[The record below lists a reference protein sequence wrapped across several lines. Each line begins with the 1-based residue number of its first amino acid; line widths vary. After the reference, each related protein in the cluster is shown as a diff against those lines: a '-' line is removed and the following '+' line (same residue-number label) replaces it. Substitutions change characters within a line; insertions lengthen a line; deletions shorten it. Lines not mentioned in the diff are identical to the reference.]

1 MDLKKDHSMRRR
13 ELRGARVQG
22 CKAVEAGM
30 DLCKCKGVEAGMDL
44 PGEKQQGSQCGRRE
58 VTQGGGQGLG
68 SSIKLGVLLRDEEK
82 LGCQPQP
89 RYSLYA

>member
-1 MDLKKDHSMRRR
+1 MRCK
-13 ELRGARVQG
+13 GARVLRQEQI
-22 CKAVEAGM
+22 CASA
-30 DLCKCKGVEAGMDL
+30 KGVEAGMDL

-89 RYSLYA
+89 RYNLYA